1 MDGVSGAPSGDGAG
15 AGDGAADNVPTVVIR
30 RSADGAAG
38 DAADGSSAPA
48 VTNRLATPAPAA
60 TPERPPSPALRAAL
74 EKLRDV
80 FKLRSLR
87 PGQAEIVESVLAGR
101 DTLAVMPTGS
111 GKSLTYQLPSLVL
124 PGPTL
129 VVSPLLA
136 LIEDQ
141 SNKLKA
147 AGIPVARID
156 STRTAKERAADLE
169 AVRQGTIRLVII
181 TPESVGSPSVQEA
194 LAGVKFSLF
203 AVDEAHCVSQWGHD
217 FRPSYLGLRR
227 AAEVLGRPPILAL
240 TATATPAIA
249 DDVLV
254 QLGMKDANVCRVS
267 FHRPNLAFDVR
278 KVAGEAD
285 KLRQL
290 GKLIQRLRRPGI
302 VYCATVRAVDDLY
315 VALRHGKI
323 PVERYNGKMTTD
335 EREKAQASFMQ
346 TGRKVVMLAT
356 NAFGL
361 GIDKADIRYIIHYQM
376 PGSPEAYVQ
385 EAGRAGRDG
394 KPARCVLLF
403 QPEDIEI
410 QEHFLKEAHPTKAQ
424 ARMVADGLY
433 AWSDEGKEVSVR
445 DLALSMAL
453 PERRVRVIL
462 SVLEAMGVAE
472 EVKAARWKGVD
483 PKPTREAIDK
493 AASVFEARRIS
504 DRRRL
509 ASLLAYMNT
518 QRCRVQML
526 REYFGEPQ
534 GDKCGLCDSCAG
546 LDSEVFDPG
555 SADSR
560 HGLHAATDF
569 HARPRRRRRRGGGE
583 GRPDIRPDGRPDVR
597 VDGRPGRPDGR
608 PEVLTP
614 PPVVFETAIPEV
626 PAPLPPLVVAAAPP
640 EESTFDAGVWNDVAQ
655 EGISAAASPATPMP
669 GEPVQDDLEALI
681 QEAFAQQDDAQQGH
695 AATPVEMKTGPGP
708 LGEAAAQAADA
719 TVTAAAATPT
729 TPDEEEAGRTAHAGD
744 RDSAGSDGVVS
755 LPAISAGPAPGEAPA
770 QALDQTAI
778 ADTPADAEALSG
790 GPVPQPSVLSDDPFL
805 AAWAAVREANIR
817 PYVEWRAA
825 TPVPLPVMPAP
836 KPGAGGTHN
845 GARHHQGS
853 HHAQPFS
860 GGGAGGGSGAGS
872 GGGGSQRG
880 PFGQGRGDGASGD
893 RRRGRRRRGAG
904 RNDGGR
910 GRDRGGRDRD
920 RGPRL
925 PGFYNPGGD

>member
-1 MDGVSGAPSGDGAG
+1 VPTIVIHRSDNGDDDVASASTGPPAIPVPAAQQTFVFGGGASGAP
-15 AGDGAADNVPTVVIR
+15 
-30 RSADGAAG
+30 
-38 DAADGSSAPA
+38 
-48 VTNRLATPAPAA
+48 
-60 TPERPPSPALRAAL
+60 PSEGLQRALQ
-74 EKLRDV
+74 KLREV
-80 FKLRSLR
+80 FHISELR
-87 PGQAEIVESVLAGR
+87 PGQAEIMESVLAGQ

-141 SNKLKA
+141 TVKLKA
-147 AGIPVARID
+147 LGVPVARID

-169 AVRQGTIRLVII
+169 AVREGKIKLVLI
-181 TPESVGSPSVQEA
+181 TPESVCSPTVQDA
-194 LAGVKFSLF
+194 LEGVKFSLF

-227 AAEVLGRPPILAL
+227 AAQVLGRPPILGL

-254 QLGMKDANVCRVS
+254 QLGMKDAKVCRVS

-323 PVERYNGKMTTD
+323 PVERYNGKMSTE
-335 EREKAQASFMQ
+335 EREAAQASFMQ
-346 TGRKVVMLAT
+346 PGRKVVMLAT

-361 GIDKADIRYIIHYQM
+361 GIDKPDIRYIIHYQM
-376 PGSPEAYVQ
+376 PGSPESYVQ

-403 QPEDIEI
+403 QPDDIAI
-410 QEHFLKEAHPTKAQ
+410 QEHFLKEAHPTKTQ

-462 SVLEAMGVAE
+462 SVLEAMGVAQ
-472 EVKAARWKGVD
+472 EVKAARWQGVE
-483 PKPTREAIDK
+483 PRPSREQIDK

-518 QRCRVQML
+518 QRCRVQMM
-526 REYFGEPQ
+526 RAYFGEPE
-534 GDKCGLCDSCAG
+534 GEKCGLCDSCAG

-555 SADSR
+555 SADER

-569 HARPRRRRRRGGGE
+569 HARPRRRRRGRGGEVRIEARKGE
-583 GRPDIRPDGRPDVR
+583 GAQAHGGRPAQPYV
-597 VDGRPGRPDGR
+597 
-608 PEVLTP
+608 P
-614 PPVVFETAIPEV
+614 PAPVFETAIPGDILPPLAAAEV
-626 PAPLPPLVVAAAPP
+626 PLPPESEAGFDDGIWSEAPEAGSSLAGDAVVDPDDAWFREDGPASTPLAASNGVHAAALS
-640 EESTFDAGVWNDVAQ
+640 EAS
-655 EGISAAASPATPMP
+655 SAPDGAA
-669 GEPVQDDLEALI
+669 
-681 QEAFAQQDDAQQGH
+681 
-695 AATPVEMKTGPGP
+695 
-708 LGEAAAQAADA
+708 
-719 TVTAAAATPT
+719 
-729 TPDEEEAGRTAHAGD
+729 
-744 RDSAGSDGVVS
+744 SDGV
-755 LPAISAGPAPGEAPA
+755 APAP
-770 QALDQTAI
+770 
-778 ADTPADAEALSG
+778 AEAT
-790 GPVPQPSVLSDDPFL
+790 PPAPPNFDSD
-805 AAWAAVREANIR
+805 WAAVRDANIR
-817 PYVEWRAA
+817 PYAEWRVAP
-825 TPVPLPVMPAP
+825 PVTLPVTSSGNAN
-836 KPGAGGTHN
+836 GGRPQHAFQHHPSNKHN
-845 GARHHQGS
+845 NGNNRGPH
-853 HHAQPFS
+853 
-860 GGGAGGGSGAGS
+860 GGDTN
-872 GGGGSQRG
+872 GGGGG
-880 PFGQGRGDGASGD
+880 
-893 RRRGRRRRGAG
+893 GRRRRRRRPNGG
-904 RNDGGR
+904 GPNGGGGR
-910 GRDRGGRDRD
+910 HTRNGREGGDRNRE

>member
-1 MDGVSGAPSGDGAG
+1 MVAAPED
-15 AGDGAADNVPTVVIR
+15 DVPTIVIR
-30 RSADGAAG
+30 RSEDPEAAEL
-38 DAADGSSAPA
+38 SSAALSPTA
-48 VTNRLATPAPAA
+48 SVPVITPTAPAP
-60 TPERPPSPALRAAL
+60 PPSEALQRAL
-74 EKLRDV
+74 IKLREV

-87 PGQAEIVESVLAGR
+87 PGQAEIMESVLAGR

-111 GKSLTYQLPSLVL
+111 GKSLTYQLPALVL
-124 PGPTL
+124 EGPTL

-141 SNKLKA
+141 VGKLKA
-147 AGIPVARID
+147 AGVAVARID
-156 STRTAKERAADLE
+156 STRTAKERAADLQ
-169 AVRQGTIRLVII
+169 AVRDGAIKLVLI
-181 TPESVGSPSVQEA
+181 TPESINSPTVQDA

-203 AVDEAHCVSQWGHD
+203 CVDEAHCVSQWGHD
-217 FRPSYLGLRR
+217 FRPAYLGLRR
-227 AAEVLGRPPILAL
+227 AAEVLGRPPILGL

-254 QLGMKDANVCRVS
+254 QLGMRDAKVCRVS

-346 TGRKVVMLAT
+346 PGRKVVMLAT

-361 GIDKADIRYIIHYQM
+361 GIDKPDIRYIIHYQM
-376 PGSPEAYVQ
+376 PGSPESYVQ

-403 QPEDIEI
+403 QPDDIEI

-424 ARMVADGLY
+424 ARMVAEGLY

-462 SVLEAMGVAE
+462 SVLEGMGVAE
-472 EVKAARWKGVD
+472 EVKAARWKGVE
-483 PKPTREAIDK
+483 PKPTRERIDK

-509 ASLLAYMNT
+509 AALLAYMNT
-518 QRCRVQML
+518 QRCRVQMM
-526 REYFGEPQ
+526 RVYFGEPE

-555 SADSR
+555 SADER

-569 HARPRRRRRRGGGE
+569 HARPRRRRRRGGATPEVRVGVGAPQ
-583 GRPDIRPDGRPDVR
+583 GRP
-597 VDGRPGRPDGR
+597 
-608 PEVLTP
+608 
-614 PPVVFETAIPEV
+614 PVAT
-626 PAPLPPLVVAAAPP
+626 PAPQVFDTPIPSDLLPALPPYVVATAGDGDGTMDDRIWDDMP
-640 EESTFDAGVWNDVAQ
+640 DAGREMPGDAVIDDYPAWLAEAGQ
-655 EGISAAASPATPMP
+655 AAASDGTN
-669 GEPVQDDLEALI
+669 
-681 QEAFAQQDDAQQGH
+681 
-695 AATPVEMKTGPGP
+695 
-708 LGEAAAQAADA
+708 DA
-719 TVTAAAATPT
+719 TGDGANVVALPPGDGSADFDTGWATV
-729 TPDEEEAGRTAHAGD
+729 
-744 RDSAGSDGVVS
+744 RD
-755 LPAISAGPAPGEAPA
+755 
-770 QALDQTAI
+770 
-778 ADTPADAEALSG
+778 
-790 GPVPQPSVLSDDPFL
+790 
-805 AAWAAVREANIR
+805 ANIR
-817 PYVEWRAA
+817 PYIDWRAS
-825 TPVPLPVMPAP
+825 PLVPLPLMAP
-836 KPGAGGTHN
+836 PRT
-845 GARHHQGS
+845 
-853 HHAQPFS
+853 QPQ
-860 GGGAGGGSGAGS
+860 AGGGLPKHNPTPKAAHAQNGRGPNNN
-872 GGGGSQRG
+872 GGGPDNGG
-880 PFGQGRGDGASGD
+880 GRNRR
-893 RRRGRRRRGAG
+893 RRRGRD
-904 RNDGGR
+904 RNRQSREGGGER
-910 GRDRGGRDRD
+910 NRDRE

>member
-1 MDGVSGAPSGDGAG
+1 VSATGDDGV
-15 AGDGAADNVPTVVIR
+15 PTIIIR
-30 RSADGAAG
+30 RSEEPDPPE
-38 DAADGSSAPA
+38 AP
-48 VTNRLATPAPAA
+48 
-60 TPERPPSPALRAAL
+60 RPPSRAAAAAVIPPTGPPPPL
-74 EKLRDV
+74 SPVLRRGVEKARELLHIRD
-80 FKLRSLR
+80 LR
-87 PGQAEIVESVLAGR
+87 PGQAEIMESVLAGR

-111 GKSLTYQLPSLVL
+111 GKSLTYQIPAMVMD
-124 PGPTL
+124 GPTI

-141 SNKLKA
+141 YTKLKA
-147 AGIPVARID
+147 SGVPIVRID
-156 STRTAKERAADLE
+156 STRTAKERAADLA
-169 AVRQGTIRLVII
+169 AVRDGKMKLILI
-181 TPESVGSPSVQEA
+181 TPESVNAPAVQEA
-194 LAGVKFSLF
+194 LEGVKFSLF
-203 AVDEAHCVSQWGHD
+203 CVDEAHCVSQWGHD

-227 AAEVLGRPPILAL
+227 AAEVLGRPPILGL

-254 QLGMKDANVCRVS
+254 QLGMKDAKVCRVS

-346 TGRKVVMLAT
+346 SGRKVVMLAT

-361 GIDKADIRYIIHYQM
+361 GIDKPDIRYIIHYQM
-376 PGSPEAYVQ
+376 PGSPESYVQ

-403 QPEDIEI
+403 QPDDIAI

-424 ARMVADGLY
+424 ARMVAEGLY

-462 SVLEAMGVAE
+462 SVLEAMGVAV
-472 EVKAARWKGVD
+472 EVKAARWEGVE
-483 PKPTREAIDK
+483 PRPTREQIDK

-509 ASLLAYMNT
+509 ASLLGYMNT

-526 REYFGEPQ
+526 RAYFGEPE

-555 SADSR
+555 SADER

-569 HARPRRRRRRGGGE
+569 HARPRRRRRGRGPGVE
-583 GRPDIRPDGRPDVR
+583 MPAL
-597 VDGRPGRPDGR
+597 RPGPAPGPARAPM
-608 PEVLTP
+608 P
-614 PPVVFETAIPEV
+614 VFETAIPSDL
-626 PAPLPPLVVAAAPP
+626 LPPLPVLDVPPPP
-640 EESTFDAGVWNDVAQ
+640 ESEIAVDAGFWDQAPQ
-655 EGISAAASPATPMP
+655 AEQGQPLPGDPLAEEQSWLSANAASAS
-669 GEPVQDDLEALI
+669 AS
-681 QEAFAQQDDAQQGH
+681 
-695 AATPVEMKTGPGP
+695 
-708 LGEAAAQAADA
+708 
-719 TVTAAAATPT
+719 
-729 TPDEEEAGRTAHAGD
+729 
-744 RDSAGSDGVVS
+744 DSESPAGSYDEYLTGWS
-755 LPAISAGPAPGEAPA
+755 
-770 QALDQTAI
+770 
-778 ADTPADAEALSG
+778 
-790 GPVPQPSVLSDDPFL
+790 
-805 AAWAAVREANIR
+805 AVRDANIR

-825 TPVPLPVMPAP
+825 PVVPLPVMAVKLAP
-836 KPGAGGTHN
+836 PPRAAGPYGH
-845 GARHHQGS
+845 HHQNNNNPHRKRQHGFGPNDD
-853 HHAQPFS
+853 AAA
-860 GGGAGGGSGAGS
+860 AGGGPGGE
-872 GGGGSQRG
+872 GGGGR
-880 PFGQGRGDGASGD
+880 R
-893 RRRGRRRRGAG
+893 RKRRGRHKQVREH
-904 RNDGGR
+904 
-910 GRDRGGRDRD
+910 RD